1 MIMFK
6 EMLCTNCLDII
17 EANKTK
23 KNESYTINNDTIT
36 VEISVYKCPI
46 CAEEMHDPNNSSEG
60 LEKAYNEYRIRH
72 NILTPEEIKST
83 RERYG
88 LSQRQLAKLLG
99 WSHATISQLESGALP
114 SANQNNTLA
123 LLSTP
128 TNILELLERNSYDL
142 SVKEYKNIHE
152 KINNVIE
159 NNKNNLI
166 YGFADRLFSSSPSEY
181 TGYRPF
187 NFDKVTQLIKFLAKR
202 EHNLFKLRLLKFM
215 FYSDFLSF
223 KRRTRSITGLKYK
236 HLPMGPVPNDYDL
249 LLDLIEK
256 TGEINKEI
264 VVLNDYDN
272 PGEKISSTGQVD
284 NSLFDN
290 DELKILE
297 DVYNF
302 TKNYNSR
309 QISDLSHNEDAWKC
323 TNHLEFISYKYA
335 DTLTLD

>member
-128 TNILELLERNSYDL
+128 TNILELLERNS
-142 SVKEYKNIHE
+142 
-152 KINNVIE
+152 
-159 NNKNNLI
+159 
-166 YGFADRLFSSSPSEY
+166 
-181 TGYRPF
+181 
-187 NFDKVTQLIKFLAKR
+187 
-202 EHNLFKLRLLKFM
+202 
-215 FYSDFLSF
+215 
-223 KRRTRSITGLKYK
+223 
-236 HLPMGPVPNDYDL
+236 
-249 LLDLIEK
+249 
-256 TGEINKEI
+256 
-264 VVLNDYDN
+264 
-272 PGEKISSTGQVD
+272 
-284 NSLFDN
+284 
-290 DELKILE
+290 
-297 DVYNF
+297 
-302 TKNYNSR
+302 
-309 QISDLSHNEDAWKC
+309 
-323 TNHLEFISYKYA
+323 
-335 DTLTLD
+335 